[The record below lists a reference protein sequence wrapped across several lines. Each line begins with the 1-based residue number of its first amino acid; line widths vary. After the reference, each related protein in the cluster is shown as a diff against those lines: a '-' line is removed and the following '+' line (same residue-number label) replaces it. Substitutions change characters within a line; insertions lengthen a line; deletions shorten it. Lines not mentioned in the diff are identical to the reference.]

1 MQHLFELTPAESI
14 FAHFEDPAI
23 ATQLPLRVIPGE
35 ALEVKLT
42 DFWDRR
48 SLTWENCASG
58 KVAARLELP
67 LGEIDARFDNFVF
80 CQVLTVG
87 MTVQFEARREGA
99 WTALGP
105 PVAGNDHRLEVTVP
119 MGRRPIQAVAAVFT
133 ATQTGRGVVAL
144 RWWGVAQ
151 SGLVAEL
158 KKTRPAYDGQWAGL
172 ILPVEQWPAVRF
184 SRGLL
189 FSQTDLPALRAKR
202 SAPHWD
208 LHYRSMQAAAAAAMK
223 RRPEDYAGDYLPSAD
238 ERYIREREHGHEP
251 LFHDALVLGL
261 VGLIDDNKGQAFHA
275 LRYVMS
281 ILHTRSWAISAEC
294 RGRGSVWDQGA
305 FWEEFSV
312 TACSLLLDWFDFA
325 LTPRA
330 RALARQV
337 LWDKGVAVIEQDMLR
352 REEVFRINQ
361 GPWFCRARILGCLYL
376 ETHWPRVRPHVES
389 ALADLREG
397 LQNYIE
403 PDGGASEGMAYFCVT
418 LHTALGGL
426 LAYARARG
434 REVRELLP
442 ENIRKSGKFI
452 GVMSAVEPGRVL
464 MDGDNLRDRYVSD
477 AIPMLAAIFPDEAYA
492 DIAATCL
499 AAPGDDPRRFEY
511 GIFSFIAGPA
521 VIRPPRP
528 VVPTFGRL
536 PSTGHITSLRRNAAG
551 RSLRLHLVGAKAR
564 PSHTHNDKSGLLLE
578 LDREPVF
585 IDRGQIKY
593 DDPRCETLK
602 RSELHNV
609 ITPVLPG
616 EIFPNQTYMGEIDTP
631 VIPEGE
637 GDETKF
643 RTRIDLSPVWRGIMT
658 RCTRELVA
666 TEFAEFSV
674 VDAGEMVAPGTLSFH
689 LQTRGRWELKPS
701 SQEAL
706 LHLPGWVVVLH
717 APWAEEITQAEDLID
732 YRYQPVWHLQC
743 RVAIQREFRL
753 KTLVCCHPA

>member
-14 FAHFEDPAI
+14 FAHFEDPAV
-23 ATQLPLRVIPGE
+23 ATQLPLRVIPVE

-48 SLTWENCASG
+48 ALTWENCAVG
-58 KVAARLELP
+58 KAAARLELP
-67 LGEIDARFDNFVF
+67 LEEIETRFDQFVF

-87 MTVQFEARREGA
+87 MTVQFEAQREGG
-99 WTALGP
+99 WTTLGP
-105 PVAGNDHRLEVTVP
+105 PVAGNDHRLEITLP
-119 MGRRPIQAVAAVFT
+119 MGRRPVQAVAAVFT
-133 ATQTGRGVVAL
+133 ATRTGRGVVAL

-158 KKTRPAYDGQWAGL
+158 KKTRPVYDGKWSGL

-189 FSQTDLPALRAKR
+189 FSETDLETLRAKR
-202 SAPHWD
+202 TAPHWD
-208 LHYRSMQAAAAAAMK
+208 LHYRSMQEAAAAALQ
-223 RRPEDYAGDYLPSAD
+223 RRPEDYISDFLPVLD
-238 ERYIREREHGHEP
+238 ERYTRERERGHEP
-251 LFHDALVLGL
+251 LFYDALVLGL
-261 VGLIDDNKGQAFHA
+261 VGLIEGDKQQAFHA

-281 ILHTRSWAISAEC
+281 MLHTKSWAISAEC
-294 RGRGSVWDQGA
+294 RARGSVWDQGA
-305 FWEEFSV
+305 FLEELAV
-312 TACSLLLDWFDFA
+312 TACALLLDWFDFA

-330 RALARQV
+330 QALARQT
-337 LWDKGVAVIEQDMLR
+337 LWDKGVAVIEQDMMR
-352 REEVFRINQ
+352 REEVFHINQ
-361 GPWFCRARILGCLYL
+361 GPWFCRGRLLGCLYL
-376 ETHWPRVRPHVES
+376 ETHWPRVRRNVEG
-389 ALADLREG
+389 AWADLREG
-397 LQNYIE
+397 LQNYVE
-403 PDGGASEGMAYFCVT
+403 PDGGASEGMAYFCAT
-418 LHTALGGL
+418 LHTSLGGV

-434 REVRELLP
+434 RKVRDLLP
-442 ENIRKSGKFI
+442 ENLTQSGRFVSI
-452 GVMSAVEPGRVL
+452 MSAVEPGSVL
-464 MDGDNLRDRYVSD
+464 MDGDNLKDRFWAD
-477 AIPMLAAIFPDEAYA
+477 AIPLLAAIFPDDAYA

-499 AAPGDDPRRFEY
+499 AAPGDNPRRFEN
-511 GIFSFIAGPA
+511 GIYSFIAGPT

-528 VVPTFGRL
+528 VVPVFGRL
-536 PSTGHITSLRRNAAG
+536 PSTGHITSLRRNATG

-564 PSHTHNDKSGLLLE
+564 ASHTHNDKSGFLLE

-616 EIFPNQTYMGEIDTP
+616 EIYPNQTYMGEIDTP

-643 RTRIDLSPVWRGIMT
+643 RTHIDVSPVWRGIMS

-674 VDAGEMVAPGTLSFH
+674 LDAGEMVAPSTLSFH
-689 LQTRGRWELKPS
+689 LQTRVRWQIEPS
-701 SQEAL
+701 CKEAQ

-717 APWAEEITQAEDLID
+717 APWAEEISQAEDLID

-743 RVAIQREFRL
+743 RVAKQREFHL
-753 KTLVCCHPA
+753 KTFVLCHPV